1 MLKRYGASWRLVDS
15 SFAFLLSYPDLLLYP
30 IISILMAAVGL
41 VLMAL
46 SVLVWVHF
54 DTTVFFE
61 MNWLQRTALT
71 FVFYLVSYCIGIYTN
86 TALIATALQLIQG
99 QPPDMG
105 AAWRMANSRLP
116 AIFGYALTMAT
127 LGVLLRL
134 LLRPTGMLGKFLA
147 PMLQKTV
154 AFTLIGLAWQ
164 AIPYFVVP
172 VLLQEQAGPWSA
184 LQRSSRLVKDRWGN
198 DVVVNARVWVIFALP
213 LVLMLL
219 LGFPAIGW
227 AITTGHELTVVATVY
242 VVVMMVL
249 LTWLLK
255 MTMDGI
261 FSAVTYRYVANR
273 QVDPHF
279 DEDALREA
287 FRNRPN
293 RMVNRLRRWLRRDG
307 IGSGQVDSGQVD
319 SGQ

>member
-1 MLKRYGASWRLVDS
+1 MFKRYGASWRLVDS

-54 DTTVFFE
+54 DTAVFFE

-86 TALIATALQLIQG
+86 TALIATVLQLIQG

-127 LGVLLRL
+127 LGILLRL
-134 LLRPTGMLGKFLA
+134 LLRPTGMLGKLLA
-147 PMLQKTV
+147 PMLQKTM

-172 VLLQEQAGPWSA
+172 VLLQEQTGPWAA

-307 IGSGQVDSGQVD
+307 IGSGQVGSGQ
-319 SGQ
+319 